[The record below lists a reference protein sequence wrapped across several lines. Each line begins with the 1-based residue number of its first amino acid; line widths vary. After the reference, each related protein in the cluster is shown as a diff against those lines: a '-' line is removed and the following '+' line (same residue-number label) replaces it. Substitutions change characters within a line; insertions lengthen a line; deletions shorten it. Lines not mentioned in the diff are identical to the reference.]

1 MSMRTSLRQYLKQMI
16 YVVVFR
22 NTVCTGDLIILGLA
36 LAVFTVAVP
45 LYTVTSIFSTQ
56 PVVDALKYILVDV
69 MTPMLVMVYSWYIAE
84 TYVTTTGEVND
95 LRALLLSLPYT
106 RRFIGVTTYLD
117 VLITYTIAYVCAVV
131 TPFWLVLGNYMV
143 MVLNYIA
150 IKYTVIIVEAL
161 LYTSLSL
168 IIMMLLSEQRESL
181 RKYTALG
188 VCLLHYVVS
197 RYVWALYTTALPEV
211 DLKLTISTSA
221 LPIDE
226 ALAYYVLCNVLGLKF
241 SGVRCRGL
249 ACISIPMSTAAS
261 NLFIIVP
268 MILLTLLVLSA
279 LYLVARRLEVVK

>member
-1 MSMRTSLRQYLKQMI
+1 MSTQTSPRQSLKQMM

-22 NTVCTGDLIILGLA
+22 NTVCTRDLIILGLA
-36 LAVFTVAVP
+36 LTTFTATVP
-45 LYTVTSIFSTQ
+45 IYTLTSIFSTQ
-56 PVVDALKYILVDV
+56 PVVDTLKYILVDI
-69 MTPMLVMVYSWYIAE
+69 MTPVFVMAYSWYIAE
-84 TYVTTTGEVND
+84 TYATTTGEVND

-106 RRFIGVTTYLD
+106 RKFIGVTTYLD

-131 TPFWLVLGNYMV
+131 TPLWLVLGNYMV

-150 IKYTVIIVEAL
+150 IKYIVIIVEAL

-197 RYVWALYTTALPEV
+197 RYVWALYTTTLPEV
-211 DLKLTISTSA
+211 DLKLTILTSA

-241 SGVRCRGL
+241 GGVRCRGL
-249 ACISIPMSTAAS
+249 ARILTPMSTVAS

-268 MILLTLLVLSA
+268 LILLTLLVLSA
-279 LYLVARRLEVVK
+279 LYLVAKRLEVVK

>member
-1 MSMRTSLRQYLKQMI
+1 MRTSLRQYLKQMI